1 MITQLGGRPGMFGGD
16 ADNKWTWRQILG
28 IVVLFVVIGVAVYF
42 VLSALGLLERF
53 LGAPNTYNHIDWAG
67 NGIQSAAF
75 SLLRPWDKPPRD
87 DMVYGIDEAEKARR
101 AKVMKTSLSS

>member
-16 ADNKWTWRQILG
+16 ADNEWTWLQILG
-28 IVVLFVVIGVAVYF
+28 IAVVVVVVYH
-42 VLSALGLLERF
+42 VLRALGFLEPF
-53 LGAPNTYNHIDWAG
+53 LGAPNAYNHIDWAG
-67 NGIQSAAF
+67 DGIQSAAF